1 MFQFLL
7 SHSPLIIFMPGCLPL
22 DRSEDDLVRR
32 GGQRVPGQYLRVE
45 DDVPGSGRSVS
56 WSVPGCVCG
65 EFGQGNY

>member
-1 MFQFLL
+1 
-7 SHSPLIIFMPGCLPL
+7 MPGCLPL

-32 GGQRVPGQYLRVE
+32 GGQGVPGQYLRVE
-45 DDVPGSGRSVS
+45 DDVPGSGRSVR